1 MPEGRSDHGQ
11 ENRISKN
18 PAGLETA
25 GETEPGRRAGKR
37 RQMGV
42 KPGAAAAEVGRSFVT
57 GAASQLTSE
66 RERCSSAM
74 PFDRRV
80 GWSADCASPISRDYD
95 LVHTATRAPRVIV
108 VIAHAASAP

>member
-37 RQMGV
+37 RQVGV
-42 KPGAAAAEVGRSFVT
+42 KPGAAAAEVG
-57 GAASQLTSE
+57 GAAL
-66 RERCSSAM
+66 
-74 PFDRRV
+74 
-80 GWSADCASPISRDYD
+80 
-95 LVHTATRAPRVIV
+95 
-108 VIAHAASAP
+108 